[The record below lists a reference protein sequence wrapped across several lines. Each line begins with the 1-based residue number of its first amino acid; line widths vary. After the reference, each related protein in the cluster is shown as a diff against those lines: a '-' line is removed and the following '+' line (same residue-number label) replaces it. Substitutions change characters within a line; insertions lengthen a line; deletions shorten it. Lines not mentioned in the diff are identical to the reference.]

1 MKKINKLIF
10 IMILLCIPL
19 LIISCTNSSEK
30 KLNESEG
37 SQENNKPTFKLNPED
52 ISSVIVYD
60 HSPERHKS
68 AEVIKRV
75 DIDEIVTIL
84 NSNTNY
90 AEPHTLKN
98 YRDLEIQMK
107 NGSVLTVMLLNGS
120 VFYVENPGDLRFSPP
135 ENHKK
140 LKQLIE
146 RIEKEYLAK

>member
-1 MKKINKLIF
+1 MRKIREVLIM
-10 IMILLCIPL
+10 IILLCIPL
-19 LIISCTNSSEK
+19 LIVSCTNSSENK
-30 KLNESEG
+30 PSVPESP
-37 SQENNKPTFKLNPED
+37 QENNKPTFKLNPED

-68 AEVIKRV
+68 AEVNKRE

-120 VFYVENPGDLRFSPP
+120 VFYVENSGDITFSPP